1 MPRLIIT
8 LLAALIL
15 ATGAARNAFD
25 SSDAPKQGAPVTNSK
40 DSGHDPPRPPR
51 RIPRLSKPRIAPVPK
66 EQWTAAQKAILE
78 PYERQG
84 RLYNVFTTMAN
95 HPDLARDWLTFA
107 THVLRKS
114 TLPPRDREILILRI
128 GWLCGAE
135 YEWAQHV
142 KIGKTAGLSEEDV
155 RHIRQGPEAAGLSK
169 HDRLLLKAVDELHGD
184 AFIGDDTWNALAE
197 TYDTRQMMDLVF
209 AVGQYNLVSMA
220 LNSFGVQLDPGLE
233 GFSKEEKESP
243 K

>member
-1 MPRLIIT
+1 MPRLQVS
-8 LLAALIL
+8 LLLALIL
-15 ATGAARNAFD
+15 ATGVARDVSERGNVQQAG
-25 SSDAPKQGAPVTNSK
+25 KVQK
-40 DSGHDPPRPPR
+40 DGVLVASAQDKPNDPSAPPR
-51 RIPRLSKPRIAPVPK
+51 RPPHLSKPRIAPVPR
-66 EQWTAAQKAILE
+66 EQWTAAEKTLLG
-78 PYERQG
+78 PLERQG
-84 RLYNVFTTMAN
+84 RVYNVFSTMAN

-128 GWLCGAE
+128 GWLCGSE

-142 KIGKTAGLSEEDV
+142 RIGKGEGLNEDDL
-155 RHIRQGPEAAGLSK
+155 RHIRQGPEAAGASQ
-169 HDRLLLKAVDELHGD
+169 HDRLLLKAVDELHAD

-233 GFSKEEKESP
+233 GFSK
-243 K
+243 